1 MRFRRRPRPVLYGY
15 RFREDY
21 YVSGGAGYVLT
32 REGLDLFAS
41 YITSNDTYSRCN
53 SSMEDMMVGSCLEK
67 VFQLAPPHRTRDL
80 TLVGESID
88 DQGRER
94 FHPLSF
100 RVHFNGPANKTK
112 REWIHYRPFH
122 ANLFVR
128 SFRRVLLRS
137 PSLSFA

>member
-1 MRFRRRPRPVLYGY
+1 
-15 RFREDY
+15 
-21 YVSGGAGYVLT
+21 
-32 REGLDLFAS
+32 
-41 YITSNDTYSRCN
+41 
-53 SSMEDMMVGSCLEK
+53 MEDMMVGSCLEK

-122 ANLFVR
+122 HNLFVR
-128 SFRRVLLRS
+128 IFPHRPSEFSFSFEQGDDALSDTTISFHYTTFADMLQIDSLLYDIRQFDKQVCRH
-137 PSLSFA
+137 PPT